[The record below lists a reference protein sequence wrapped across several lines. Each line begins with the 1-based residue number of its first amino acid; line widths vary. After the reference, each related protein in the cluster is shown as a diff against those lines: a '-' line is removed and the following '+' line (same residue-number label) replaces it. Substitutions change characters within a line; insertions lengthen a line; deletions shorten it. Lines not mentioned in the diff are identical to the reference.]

1 MVGCSCAVCPV
12 STVLCR
18 CQAPRRHPPPGCF
31 GRRGCKLLKIKNG
44 RSKKRVKRDQR
55 GCKLI
60 KNTLN
65 VTGPPREWSER
76 GRSDGYTRGN
86 SDGYQNTGL
95 AGKAIRK
102 NMKTKARRSR
112 QGSQK
117 AARRL
122 CSGSIRVAGRT
133 EET

>member
-1 MVGCSCAVCPV
+1 MDGCSCAVCPV

-31 GRRGCKLLKIKNG
+31 GRRGCKLLKIREMPQSHRENG
-44 RSKKRVKRDQR
+44 RNEEGQR
-55 GCKLI
+55 G
-60 KNTLN
+60 T
-65 VTGPPREWSER
+65 P
-76 GRSDGYTRGN
+76 RGN

>member
-1 MVGCSCAVCPV
+1 MVGCSCFCLPSIYRVVRV
-12 STVLCR
+12 SSAMRAL
-18 CQAPRRHPPPGCF
+18 PRVF
-31 GRRGCKLLKIKNG
+31 W
-44 RSKKRVKRDQR
+44 KKRPKRAQR
-55 GCKLI
+55 GCKLMKI
-60 KNTLN
+60 
-65 VTGPPREWSER
+65 REMPQSQRENGRNEEGQR
-76 GRSDGYTRGN
+76 GTPRGN

>member
-1 MVGCSCAVCPV
+1 MDGCSCAVCPV

-18 CQAPRRHPPPGCF
+18 CQAPRRHPPPGWF

-44 RSKKRVKRDQR
+44 GSKKRVKRDQR
-55 GCKLI
+55 GCKLMKI
-60 KNTLN
+60 
-65 VTGPPREWSER
+65 REMPQSHRENGRNEEGQR
-76 GRSDGYTRGN
+76 GTPRGN